1 MECIN
6 CLPFLCF
13 NYYPTA
19 AEFHSCR
26 LQNYTYSII
35 YYYFECMGIIRHL
48 WFQFLSNC
56 WISQVSFTDSS
67 ASPDCELDR
76 LNFLWMIS
84 VVTGHLSVCIR
95 SKVISSPIS
104 TGLFGCGCRGY
115 ASPITHSS
123 FCSSE
128 PRCVGPFTQTQTQH
142 VKAGSSL
149 ASLTRA
155 VTVPHPCLFHLY
167 SSPWCLEKAVG
178 KSQTLFF
185 HRPYLAYVPLRE
197 FFKICCLW
205 QRSSLGILPDNISN
219 ISTEDSSEVVS
230 LVMHSLLI
238 KN

>member
-1 MECIN
+1 MDCIN

-13 NYYPTA
+13 NYYPTV

-104 TGLFGCGCRGY
+104 TGLFGSGCRGY

-128 PRCVGPFTQTQTQH
+128 PRCVGPFTQTQR
-142 VKAGSSL
+142 VKAGSTL

-178 KSQTLFF
+178 KITDGLFPQTLSCLCCHWESFSRFAAFGRDPLWVFCLIISQT
-185 HRPYLAYVPLRE
+185 
-197 FFKICCLW
+197 
-205 QRSSLGILPDNISN
+205 
-219 ISTEDSSEVVS
+219 
-230 LVMHSLLI
+230 
-238 KN
+238 